1 MAHARLTR
9 RSLLRAAGASALA
22 LGVGPRVASAAT
34 KPKRIIFC
42 VTMHGFFRP
51 NLELVPPGKTSGD
64 AYEFPLD
71 PRALSPILEPLAPW
85 TDRLLVLDGLS
96 MNSAIADYWTALNP
110 HVPGHI
116 HLLTGAPTAEQ
127 DQDGAAS
134 TASVDQRIA
143 AHIMASRDRPA
154 FGSVEVG
161 FGQGGGIELGAYNWS
176 APSTSLP
183 YLYEPA
189 ALFDLLFDDLGSG
202 NRTGTD
208 TKGLPAWRERLARFA
223 SDEHAALLAAKTGA
237 SAERL
242 AVHRDLLAAL
252 ADRFAGLD
260 TLACMPPTRPQPSTT
275 YADRYADHAKVLA
288 AAFACDLTRV
298 ATIAFE
304 SQDAIDCGGLP
315 GSDLHGDYAHSTTE
329 DATDGDEESDAV
341 MTTAATNH
349 AGHLAT
355 LLATLADVQEDDGST
370 LLDHTIVVWTSE
382 LARGRHQGA
391 RAYSDLPVIL
401 AGGDAF
407 ALGRYVSYAEQH
419 APPMSAAPV
428 GPDAV
433 GPSHNHLLV
442 SLCRAMGLG
451 DVTTVGVESVPL
463 MDGTALD
470 CTGPL
475 DSLV

>member
-1 MAHARLTR
+1 MAHARLSR
-9 RSLLRAAGASALA
+9 RALLRAAGASALA
-22 LGVGPRVASAAT
+22 LGVGPRTASAAT

-51 NLELVPPGKTSGD
+51 NLEIVPPGKSSGD
-64 AYEFPLD
+64 AYELPLD
-71 PRALSPILEPLAPW
+71 PLGLSPILSPLAAW

-116 HLLTGAPTAEQ
+116 HLLTGAPSAVHEEH
-127 DQDGAAS
+127 GAAS
-134 TASVDQRIA
+134 TASIDQRIA
-143 AHIMASRDRPA
+143 AHIMAQRDRPA

-161 FGQGGGIELGAYNWS
+161 FGLGGGIELGAYNWS
-176 APSTSLP
+176 APSTSMP
-183 YLYEPA
+183 YLYEAA
-189 ALFDLLFDDLGSG
+189 ALFDLLFADVGTGSG
-202 NRTGTD
+202 A
-208 TKGLPAWRERLARFA
+208 GLPAQRERLARFA

-260 TLACMPPTRPQPSTT
+260 ALACVPPPRPRPPPT
-275 YADRYADHAKVLA
+275 YADRYADHAKVIA

-304 SQDAIDCGGLP
+304 SQDAVDCGGLP

-329 DATDGDEESDAV
+329 DATDGSEESDAV

-391 RAYSDLPVIL
+391 RAYSDLPFIL

-407 ALGRYVSYAEQH
+407 ALGRYVAFAEQH

-428 GPDAV
+428 GPAAV

-442 SLCRAMGLG
+442 SLCNAMGLD
-451 DVTTVGVESVPL
+451 DVTSVGVESVPL
-463 MDGTALD
+463 VDGTELD
-470 CTGPL
+470 CTGGL
-475 DSLV
+475 GGLV